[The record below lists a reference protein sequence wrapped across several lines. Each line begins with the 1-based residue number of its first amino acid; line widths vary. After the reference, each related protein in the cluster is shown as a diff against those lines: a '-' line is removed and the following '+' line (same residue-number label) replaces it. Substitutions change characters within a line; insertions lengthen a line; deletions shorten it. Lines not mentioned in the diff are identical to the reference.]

1 MSAMSGINGVPFDRW
16 SRSGPSDASVSA
28 MPADALGEFDV
39 DLTRDWSGLLPD
51 DGMTNDPERE
61 QARLEAEI
69 AAARARVAIAKH
81 RSTEISAALRAEV
94 LASQEELADMERAHA
109 EALEAVRT
117 DARERSAAVL
127 AAARLEV
134 AAIAASADHDPDP
147 EPEVGHEQ

>member
-16 SRSGPSDASVSA
+16 SGSGTSDASVSA
-28 MPADALGEFDV
+28 MPAGALGEPDS

-51 DGMTNDPERE
+51 DGITSDPERD

-94 LASQEELADMERAHA
+94 LSSQEELAEMERDHLD
-109 EALEAVRT
+109 ALEAVRA
-117 DARERSAAVL
+117 DARERSAAIL
-127 AAARLEV
+127 SAARLEA
-134 AAIAASADHDPDP
+134 AAIAASVDRDP
-147 EPEVGHEQ
+147 EVRHEQ